1 MPRGVIHLTRSSAE
15 NTQDTS
21 GKIKRG
27 LSRIYE
33 KLLITD
39 FSEYKVLISNLG
51 GIRSAKTEKI
61 ANHETSK

>member
-15 NTQDTS
+15 NTRDTS